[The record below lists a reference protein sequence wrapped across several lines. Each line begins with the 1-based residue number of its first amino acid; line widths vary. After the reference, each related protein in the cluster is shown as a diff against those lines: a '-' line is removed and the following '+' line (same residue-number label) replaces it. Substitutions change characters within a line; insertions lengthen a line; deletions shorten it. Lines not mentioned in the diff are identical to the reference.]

1 MTAVLSQIWRRIDR
15 RIVIVL
21 VVALV
26 AALLINV
33 FRSPAETKT
42 VTAYFPRAVSVF
54 EGTDVRILGVNV
66 GRVTAVIPEGDAV
79 RVEMEYDAENE
90 LPADAKAVIVT
101 PTLVAD
107 RFVQLTPVYEGGQ
120 VLADGAEIELPDTGV
135 PVELDRIYGSLQ
147 QLTIALGPN
156 GVNKDGSLDNLLAS
170 TREALDGQGARGN
183 EMIRELSAAAETFG
197 DGAGPLF
204 EAVTHLAEFT
214 GTLAKSDKV
223 VRAFMADLAGVS
235 DVLADESDELQQ
247 AVAAVASAVGSV
259 KRFVGD
265 NRDALVRGIRKLTT
279 VTSTIMSEKENL
291 QKALAIAPMAM
302 DTLHL
307 GFDHQTGT
315 QNSRVGIGGNVW
327 SADSLLCGF
336 VQQHPAMPQQLKD
349 VTCELLRQLL
359 GQALD
364 QLPWLPPEYGSYI
377 PDFPGVSGSTTSS
390 GTVPEFEDTKHGIK
404 VPQPPQVTYVTPEDP
419 SVEDMLGGATS

>member
-21 VVALV
+21 VVALA
-26 AALLINV
+26 AALLVNV
-33 FRSPAETKT
+33 FRSPAESKT

-79 RVEMEYDAENE
+79 RVEMEYDAEHE

-135 PVELDRIYGSLQ
+135 PVELDRIYASLQ
-147 QLTIALGPN
+147 QLTVALGPN

-214 GTLAKSDKV
+214 GTLARSDKV

-235 DVLADESDELQQ
+235 DVLAQESDELHA
-247 AVAAVASAVGSV
+247 AVAAVADAVGSV
-259 KRFVGD
+259 KQFVGD
-265 NRDALVRGIRKLTT
+265 NRTKLVSGIRKLTT

-291 QKALAIAPMAM
+291 RKALAIAPMAM

-315 QNSRVGIGGNVW
+315 QNSRVGIGGNLW

-377 PDFPGVSGSTTSS
+377 PEFPGVGRRTTDS
-390 GTVPEFEDTKHGIK
+390 TVPEFEDTKHGIK
-404 VPQPPQVTYVTPEDP
+404 VPQPPPVTYVTPDDP
-419 SVEDMLGGATS
+419 SLADMMGGAA